1 MVVCGK
7 RESAVP
13 VASAAYK
20 GRAPVSKVLLSGPSG
35 MKKNVKFGKIAVIAA
50 LVALAVFAAR
60 TSVGGASTATPTLS
74 LMVVPKPAV
83 SLGQNVLGVLKF
95 DYPATSSPTNINHV
109 FVRVKLT
116 PALSADSDFNASLSG
131 PNCALEG
138 TSRDTVKCDLANVRV
153 GETRKVSIVVK
164 SSAVGSI
171 KMEGSAFWNEI
182 GNGGN
187 PVTNN
192 MITSTPSFETTDVVT
207 GSGVMGTCQ
216 TTVGTSSPLVL
227 NTTSGTTGQ
236 RTLLSIAN
244 QAENFPCT
252 PASAG
257 VETVSP
263 PSGACGGAAC
273 TTQTSF
279 VFFPSLLNGSTAN
292 VILDF
297 PGSILPSGTTP
308 KKFVLYQLLG
318 GPQGVVVADCGT
330 TPNASP
336 DTCIVSRAKYGT
348 SGVELVL
355 RVLGSLIDP
364 RYVG

>member
-1 MVVCGK
+1 
-7 RESAVP
+7 
-13 VASAAYK
+13 
-20 GRAPVSKVLLSGPSG
+20 VSKVLLSGPSG
-35 MKKNVKFGKIAVIAA
+35 MRQHVKFGKIAVIAA

-60 TSVGGASTATPTLS
+60 ASVGGASTATPTLS
-74 LMVVPKPAV
+74 LMAVPKPAV

-95 DYPATSSPTNINHV
+95 TYPATSSPTTINHV
-109 FVRVKLT
+109 FVRVTLT
-116 PALSADSDFNASLSG
+116 PALSADSDFNATLSG

-138 TSRDTVKCDLANVRV
+138 TTHDTVRCDLGTVRV
-153 GETRKVSIVVK
+153 GETRKISVVVTP
-164 SSAVGSI
+164 AVGSI
-171 KMEGSAFWNEI
+171 QMAGSASWNEI

-187 PVTNN
+187 PVVNN
-192 MITSTPSFETTDVVT
+192 TILSTPLSDTTGVVT

-216 TTVGTSSPLVL
+216 TTVSTGSPLVL

-236 RTLLSIAN
+236 RTLLTISK

-257 VETVSP
+257 VETATP

-279 VFFPSLLNGSTAN
+279 VFFPSLLNSATAT
-292 VILDF
+292 VILDL
-297 PGSILPSGTTP
+297 PGSSLPSGTTP
-308 KKFVLYQLLG
+308 KKFVLYQLLD

-348 SGVELVL
+348 QGVELVL
-355 RVLGSLIDP
+355 RVLGSLVDP

>member
-1 MVVCGK
+1 
-7 RESAVP
+7 
-13 VASAAYK
+13 
-20 GRAPVSKVLLSGPSG
+20 VSKVLLSGPSG
-35 MKKNVKFGKIAVIAA
+35 IRGHAKFLKIALIAA
-50 LVALAVFAAR
+50 LVALAVLGAR
-60 TSVGGASTATPTLS
+60 ASIGGASTATPTLS
-74 LMVVPKPAV
+74 LMAVPKPAV
-83 SLGQNVLGVLKF
+83 TLGQNVLGVLKF
-95 DYPATSSPTNINHV
+95 NYPATSSPTTINHV

-138 TSRDTVKCDLANVRV
+138 TNRDTVRCDLDTVRV
-153 GETRKVSIVVK
+153 GETRKISVVVK
-164 SSAVGSI
+164 PGAGSI
-171 KMEGSAFWNEI
+171 QMDGTAFWNEI

-192 MITSTPSFETTDVVT
+192 MITSTPSFDTTGVVT

-216 TTVGTSSPLVL
+216 TTVGTGTPLTL
-227 NTTSGTTGQ
+227 NTTGTTGQ
-236 RTLLSIAN
+236 RTLLSISK

-279 VFFPSLLNGSTAN
+279 VFFPSLLDSATAT
-292 VILDF
+292 VTLDF
-297 PGSILPSGTTP
+297 PGSSLASGTTP

-348 SGVELVL
+348 QGVELVL

>member
-1 MVVCGK
+1 
-7 RESAVP
+7 
-13 VASAAYK
+13 
-20 GRAPVSKVLLSGPSG
+20 VSKVLLSGPSG
-35 MKKNVKFGKIAVIAA
+35 MKKHVKFGKIALIVA
-50 LVALAVFAAR
+50 LVALAVLAAR
-60 TSVGGASTATPTLS
+60 ASIGGASTATPTLS
-74 LMVVPKPAV
+74 LMAVPKPAV

-95 DYPATSSPTNINHV
+95 NYPATSSPTTINHV

-116 PALSADSDFNASLSG
+116 PALSADTDFNASLSG

-138 TSRDTVKCDLANVRV
+138 TGRDTVRCDLGTVRV
-153 GETRKVSIVVK
+153 GETRKISVVVK
-164 SSAVGSI
+164 PGAGSI
-171 KMEGSAFWNEI
+171 KMEGTGFWNEI

-192 MITSTPSFETTDVVT
+192 MITSTPSFDTTGVVT

-216 TTVGTSSPLVL
+216 TAVNNGSPLLL

-236 RTLLSIAN
+236 RTLLSISK

-263 PSGACGGAAC
+263 PAGACGGAAC

-279 VFFPSLLNGSTAN
+279 VFFPSLLDSATAT
-292 VILDF
+292 VTLDF
-297 PGSILPSGTTP
+297 PGSSLLSGTTP

-348 SGVELVL
+348 QGVELVL

>member
-1 MVVCGK
+1 M
-7 RESAVP
+7 R
-13 VASAAYK
+13 
-20 GRAPVSKVLLSGPSG
+20 RR
-35 MKKNVKFGKIAVIAA
+35 VKFGKIALIAA

-60 TSVGGASTATPTLS
+60 ATVGGASTATPTLS

-83 SLGQNVLGVLKF
+83 TLDQNVLGVLKF
-95 DYPATSSPTNINHV
+95 NYPATSSPTTINHV
-109 FVRVKLT
+109 FIRVKLT
-116 PALSADSDFNASLSG
+116 PALAADGDFNGSLSG
-131 PNCALEG
+131 PNCVLEG
-138 TSRDTVKCDLANVRV
+138 SNRDTVRCDLGTVRV
-153 GETRKVSIVVK
+153 GETRRISVVVK
-164 SSAVGSI
+164 PPLGTI
-171 KMEGSAFWNEI
+171 KMEGTAFWNEI

-187 PVTNN
+187 PVVNN
-192 MITSTPSFETTDVVT
+192 MIISTPSFDTTDVVT

-216 TTVGTSSPLVL
+216 TTVGTSNPLL
-227 NTTSGTTGQ
+227 LSTTSGTGQ
-236 RTLLSIAN
+236 RTLLSISN

-263 PSGACGGAAC
+263 PAGACGGAAC

-279 VFFPSLLNGSTAN
+279 VFFPSLLDSATAT
-292 VILDF
+292 VTLDF
-297 PGSILPSGTTP
+297 PGSSLPTGTTP

-318 GPQGVVVADCGT
+318 GAQGVVVADCGT

-348 SGVELVL
+348 QGVELVL